1 MQPAAQAAL
10 RRAWLKQEQ
19 ARYQH
24 AVTANPQQ
32 ASAWRKLSQIAL
44 ELGDPA
50 GALPALD
57 QALALQPD
65 DYSLLLDRAV
75 VSLHLN
81 QPEAALA
88 AAARALTV
96 VPDSAE
102 ALLYQ
107 GDALLQLQRPAAA
120 LAVYQALRPAVLPL
134 SQQQAALQSTAA
146 ALWQLDRGA
155 EALTVLD
162 QALALAPDHPELR
175 LERARLRYRLRDY
188 PAAWTEV
195 EPLMAVPVLRFGALC
210 LAARILAALH
220 RFDEADTLL
229 QGLQRDYP
237 RSALDQEFTPNRW
250 PDGVPADRF
259 CKPYTGRGLSLLE
272 RFELQNQCDWTDGD
286 TLPATVTTLIRD
298 ALQRQ
303 ESAVGL
309 EPHPLL
315 SLPLDPALQLAVA
328 QAQATAVLAQM
339 APIRQT
345 LRIEWPTGA
354 VQGRLRIG
362 YVSGDF
368 RNHATA
374 HLIRKLFRVHDR
386 ARFEIIAY
394 SLRSGDDSRYWH
406 EIVAG
411 CDRFV
416 ELFGLSNAEAAT
428 RIAADGIHL
437 LIDLHGYTR
446 FGRPELFALQPA
458 PVQVSFLGYPGT
470 LGAAYIPYLIADPVV
485 LPENLRP
492 CFSEQ
497 PVYLPECYQINDDEQ
512 PIADTGLTR
521 ADLDLPEDAF
531 VYASFNNP
539 YKIEPGIFASWLNI
553 LRQTPGSRLWL
564 LADNLPM
571 IRHLRQT
578 AHQQGIDPERLVFA
592 GRLPKPEHLERHRL
606 ADLFLDTFVVNAHTT
621 ASDALWAGLPVL
633 TRQGATFQSQVC
645 ASLLCAVGL
654 PELVT
659 GTTAEYEALAVTLA
673 TNRTRLSELRQRL
686 CVNRLI
692 HPLFDTHRYA
702 RHLERAYELLW
713 ENYQSGRPVV
723 TIHVP
728 AIPR

>member
-1 MQPAAQAAL
+1 MNPAAQAAL

-24 AVTANPQQ
+24 AVATNPQQ
-32 ASAWRKLSQIAL
+32 VSAWRKLSQIAL

-50 GALPALD
+50 VALPALD

-75 VSLHLN
+75 VCLNLN

-88 AAARALTV
+88 AAERALLVT
-96 VPDSAE
+96 PDSAE

-107 GDALLQLQRPAAA
+107 GDALLRLGRTAEA
-120 LAVYQALRPAVLPL
+120 LAVYQALPLTALPL
-134 SQQQAALQSTAA
+134 SQQLAALQSTAA
-146 ALWQLDRGA
+146 ALWQLDQGA

-162 QALALAPDHPELR
+162 QALALAPDHPELS

-188 PAAWTEV
+188 PAALAEV
-195 EPLMAVPVLRFGALC
+195 EPLTAVPVLRFGALC
-210 LAARILAALH
+210 LAARVLAALC
-220 RFDEADTLL
+220 RFDEADALL
-229 QGLQRDYP
+229 QSLQRDYP
-237 RSALDQEFTPNRW
+237 RPALDQEFTPNRW

-272 RFELQNQCDWTDGD
+272 RFELQSQCDWTDWD
-286 TLPATVTTLIRD
+286 AALVNVATLVRE
-298 ALQRQ
+298 ALQRH
-303 ESAVGL
+303 EPAVGL

-345 LRIEWPTGA
+345 LRMEWPTGA
-354 VQGRLRIG
+354 AHGRLRIG

-374 HLIRKLFRVHDR
+374 HLIRKLFQVHDR
-386 ARFEIIAY
+386 DRFEIIGY
-394 SLRSGDDSRYWH
+394 SLRSSDDSRYWH

-446 FGRPELFALQPA
+446 FSRPELFALQPA

-470 LGAAYIPYLIADPVV
+470 LGAAYVPYLIADPVV
-485 LPENLRP
+485 LPENLRS

-521 ADLDLPEDAF
+521 ADLGLPEEAF
-531 VYASFNNP
+531 IYASFNHP
-539 YKIEPGIFASWLNI
+539 YKIEPEIFASWLTI
-553 LRQTPGSRLWL
+553 LKQTPGSRLWL

-571 IRHLRQT
+571 IRRLRQT
-578 AHQQGIDPERLVFA
+578 ARRQGIDPERLVFA

-633 TRQGATFQSQVC
+633 TRRGATFQSRVC
-645 ASLLCAVGL
+645 ASLLFAIGL

-659 GTTAEYEALAVTLA
+659 ETTAEYEALAVALA
-673 TNRTRLSELRQRL
+673 ADRTRLSELRQRL
-686 CVNRLI
+686 CANRLT

-713 ENYQSGRPVV
+713 DRYQSGCPVAA
-723 TIHVP
+723 IHVP

>member
-19 ARYQH
+19 ARYQQT
-24 AVTANPQQ
+24 VTANPQN
-32 ASAWRKLSQIAL
+32 AAAWRKLSQIAL

-50 GALPALD
+50 AALPALE
-57 QALALQPD
+57 QALAVQPD

-75 VSLHLN
+75 VSLNLN
-81 QPEAALA
+81 QPQAALA

-107 GDALLQLQRPAAA
+107 GDALLRLQRTAEA
-120 LAVYQALRPAVLPL
+120 LAVYQALRPAVLPF
-134 SQQQAALQSTAA
+134 SQQLAVLQSTAA
-146 ALWQLDRGA
+146 ALWQLDRGT
-155 EALTVLD
+155 EALTVLE

-175 LERARLRYRLRDY
+175 LERARLHYRLRDD
-188 PAAWTEV
+188 PDALAEV
-195 EPLMAVPVLRFGALC
+195 EPLTAVPALRFGALC
-210 LAARILAALH
+210 LKARVLAALC
-220 RFDEADTLL
+220 RFDEADALL
-229 QGLQRDYP
+229 QGLQQDYP
-237 RSALDQEFTPNRW
+237 RLALDQEFTPNRW

-286 TLPATVTTLIRD
+286 TALVNVATLVRE

-303 ESAVGL
+303 EPAVGL

-315 SLPLDPALQLAVA
+315 SLPLDPALQSAVA

-345 LRIEWPTGA
+345 LPIEWPTEA
-354 VQGRLRIG
+354 AHGRLRIG
-362 YVSGDF
+362 YVSGDL

-374 HLIRKLFRVHDR
+374 HLIRKLFGVHDR

-411 CDRFV
+411 CDQFV

-485 LPENLRP
+485 LPDELRSG
-492 CFSEQ
+492 FSEQ

-512 PIADTGLTR
+512 PIAETGLTR
-521 ADLDLPEDAF
+521 ADLGLPEDAF

-539 YKIEPGIFASWLNI
+539 YKIEPGIFAIWLNI

-571 IRHLRQT
+571 IRRLRQT
-578 AHQQGIDPERLVFA
+578 ARRQGIDPERLVFA

-633 TRQGATFQSQVC
+633 TRRGATFQSRVC
-645 ASLLCAVGL
+645 ASLLVAVGL

-659 GTTAEYEALAVTLA
+659 ETTTDYEALAVTLA
-673 TNRTRLSELRQRL
+673 ADRPRLNELRQRL
-686 CVNRLI
+686 CANRLT
-692 HPLFDTHRYA
+692 HPLFDTPRYA

-713 ENYQSGRPVV
+713 ENHRSGRPAAI
-723 TIHVP
+723 IHVP

>member
-1 MQPAAQAAL
+1 MNPAAQAAL

-24 AVTANPQQ
+24 AVAANPQQ
-32 ASAWRKLSQIAL
+32 VSAWRKLSQIAL

-50 GALPALD
+50 VALPALD

-75 VSLHLN
+75 VCLNLN

-88 AAARALTV
+88 AAERALLVT
-96 VPDSAE
+96 PDSAE

-107 GDALLQLQRPAAA
+107 GDALLRLGRTAEA
-120 LAVYQALRPAVLPL
+120 LAVYQALPLTALPL
-134 SQQQAALQSTAA
+134 SQQLAALQSTAA
-146 ALWQLDRGA
+146 ALWQLDQGA

-162 QALALAPDHPELR
+162 QALALAPDHPELS

-188 PAAWTEV
+188 PAALAEV
-195 EPLMAVPVLRFGALC
+195 EPLTAVPVLRFGALC
-210 LAARILAALH
+210 LAARVLAALC
-220 RFDEADTLL
+220 RFDEADALL
-229 QGLQRDYP
+229 QSLQRDYP
-237 RSALDQEFTPNRW
+237 RPALDQEFTPNRW

-272 RFELQNQCDWTDGD
+272 RFELQSQCDWTDWD
-286 TLPATVTTLIRD
+286 AALVNVATLVRE

-303 ESAVGL
+303 EPAVGL

-345 LRIEWPTGA
+345 LRMEWPTGA
-354 VQGRLRIG
+354 AHGRLRIG

-374 HLIRKLFRVHDR
+374 HLIRKLFQVHDR
-386 ARFEIIAY
+386 DRFEIIGY
-394 SLRSGDDSRYWH
+394 SLRSSDDSRYWH

-446 FGRPELFALQPA
+446 FSRPELFALQPA

-470 LGAAYIPYLIADPVV
+470 LGAAYVPYLIADPVV
-485 LPENLRP
+485 LPENLRS

-521 ADLDLPEDAF
+521 ADLDLPEEAF
-531 VYASFNNP
+531 IYASFNHP
-539 YKIEPGIFASWLNI
+539 YKIEPEIFASWLTI
-553 LRQTPGSRLWL
+553 LKQTPGSRLWL

-571 IRHLRQT
+571 IRRLRQT
-578 AHQQGIDPERLVFA
+578 ARRQGIDPERLVFA

-633 TRQGATFQSQVC
+633 TRRGATFQSRVC
-645 ASLLCAVGL
+645 ASLLFAIGL

-659 GTTAEYEALAVTLA
+659 ETAAEYEALAVALA
-673 TNRTRLSELRQRL
+673 ADRTRLSELRQRL
-686 CVNRLI
+686 CANRLT

-713 ENYQSGRPVV
+713 DRYQSGGPVAA
-723 TIHVP
+723 IHVP